1 MNFKKTL
8 AAVAA
13 SAIAVSAMAT
23 AAFADDDA
31 VYGGGTTA
39 EPATE
44 IGFAELQDAT
54 SADTWLNLFFGD
66 KAALK
71 EVGKDKAIIV
81 YVSDVN
87 ENAYF
92 KVSGTDA
99 SDNWKASAID
109 GKVTTLE
116 AYDAEAGKITI
127 PYSVWGAFANR
138 VDIQGGQGCKFW
150 GLALEDD
157 ADTIAEIEA
166 LMAADAGAADE
177 GAADEGAADEG
188 AADEGAADEGAAD
201 EDASAG
207 DTAEEGASKGN
218 SDTGVEGV
226 AAIAGLAIVAAGAV
240 IVAKKR
246 G

>member
-13 SAIAVSAMAT
+13 SALAVSAMAT
-23 AAFADDDA
+23 AAFADG
-31 VYGGGTTA
+31 VYGGTWDELATELGTA
-39 EPATE
+39 E
-44 IGFAELQDAT
+44 FVDAT
-54 SADTWLNLFFGD
+54 APTDAEGWKDLIIAD
-66 KAALK
+66 KSALK

-87 ENAYF
+87 DNAYL
-92 KVSGTDA
+92 KCAGNDA
-99 SDNWKASAID
+99 SGNWKESAKIN
-109 GKVTTLE
+109 GNITKLE
-116 AYDAEAGKITI
+116 AYDAEAGTITV
-127 PYSVWGAFANR
+127 PYSEWGVYASFA
-138 VDIQGGQGCKFW
+138 IQGGKGCNFW
-150 GLALEDD
+150 GIAFEDD
-157 ADTIAEIEA
+157 ADTIAAIEA